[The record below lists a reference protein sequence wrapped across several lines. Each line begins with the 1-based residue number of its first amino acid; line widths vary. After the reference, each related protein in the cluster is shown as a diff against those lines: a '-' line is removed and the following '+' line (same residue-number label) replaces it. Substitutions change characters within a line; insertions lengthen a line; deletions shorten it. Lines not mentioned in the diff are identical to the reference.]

1 MNTILTLVLE
11 ISEVYELSVAQV
23 TLLTKYVE

>member
-11 ISEVYELSVAQV
+11 ISEVDELSVTQV

>member
-11 ISEVYELSVAQV
+11 ISEVYELSVTQV